1 MKNVVLN
8 RIGEDIY
15 ALFDGENIAEI
26 KISRPWQD
34 KIAKTG
40 QEYCARIK
48 TIDMRLNAAFVD
60 LGDEQ
65 ALLQFS
71 LPRPKYII
79 EGAAIIVKITR
90 PKFGDKLALSSFI
103 GEASPKAK
111 CPELLKDVA
120 EWGDWPE
127 PQIANNDEAQKI
139 QDLLFELAS
148 NIINLKNGGN
158 IKIDK
163 TRALTAID
171 IDAAGRIAGGTNQS
185 NFNHKL
191 NQEAAYEITRQIK
204 LRNIGGLIIIDFVG
218 APTKLESQILVEIL
232 QKELKQNRKCEILP
246 ISKFGLCE
254 ITRARNGI
262 EIGDIL
268 GDISTN
274 AINAINALAQKLQN
288 SKGAMIKF
296 KISNEINDFL
306 QNWAF
311 DWQKYLHENIGGS
324 YEILIENIENF
335 EVY

>member
-15 ALFDGENIAEI
+15 ALFDGENIVEI

-34 KIAKTG
+34 KKANTG

-79 EGAAIIVKITR
+79 EGLAIIVKITR

-191 NQEAAYEITRQIK
+191 NQEAAHEIARQIK

-218 APTKLESQILVEIL
+218 APTKSESQILVEIL

-296 KISNEINDFL
+296 KISNEISAFL

>member
-8 RIGEDIY
+8 RIAEDIY
-15 ALFDGENIAEI
+15 ALFDGENIVEI
-26 KISRPWQD
+26 KILHPWQN
-34 KIAKTG
+34 KNAKTG

-90 PKFGDKLALSSFI
+90 PKFGDKLALCSFI

-111 CPELLKDVA
+111 CPEILKDINA
-120 EWGDWPE
+120 WGDWPE
-127 PQIANNDEAQKI
+127 PQIATKDEAQKI
-139 QDLLFELAS
+139 YDILVELGS
-148 NIINLKNGGN
+148 NLVNLKNGGN

-191 NQEAAYEITRQIK
+191 NQIAATEIARQIK

-218 APTKLESQILVEIL
+218 APTKLESQTLVEIL
-232 QKELKQNRKCEILP
+232 QKELKQSRKCEILP

-254 ITRARNGI
+254 MTRARNGI

-268 GDISTN
+268 GDISIN
-274 AINAINALAQKLQN
+274 AINAINALAQNLQN
-288 SKGAMIKF
+288 SKGAIIKF
-296 KISNEINDFL
+296 KISNEISAFL
-306 QNWAF
+306 QNWQF

>member
-15 ALFDGENIAEI
+15 ALFDGENIVEI

-90 PKFGDKLALSSFI
+90 PKFGDKLALCSFV

-111 CPELLKDVA
+111 CPELLKDINA
-120 EWGDWPE
+120 WGDWPE
-127 PQIANNDEAQKI
+127 PQIATKDEAQKI

-163 TRALTAID
+163 TRALAAID

-191 NQEAAYEITRQIK
+191 NQEAAHEIARQIK

-218 APTKLESQILVEIL
+218 APTKLESQNLVEIL
-232 QKELKQNRKCEILP
+232 QNQLKYNRKCEILP
-246 ISKFGLCE
+246 ISKFGICE

-268 GDISTN
+268 GDISTH
-274 AINAINALAQKLQN
+274 AINAINELAQKLQN
-288 SKGAMIKF
+288 SKGAIIKF
-296 KISNEINDFL
+296 KISNEISAFM
-306 QNWAF
+306 QNWPF

>member
-1 MKNVVLN
+1 MRNVVLN
-8 RIGEDIY
+8 RIGEDVY
-15 ALFDGENIAEI
+15 ALFDGDNIAEI
-26 KISRPWQD
+26 KISRPWQNQN
-34 KIAKTG
+34 AKTG

-48 TIDMRLNAAFVD
+48 TIDLRLNAAFVD

-71 LPRPKYII
+71 LPRPKYIV
-79 EGAAIIVKITR
+79 EGLAIIVKITR
-90 PKFGDKLALSSFI
+90 PKFADKLALCSFI

-111 CPELLKDVA
+111 CPDLLKDVA
-120 EWGDWPE
+120 DWGDWPA
-127 PQIANNDEAQKI
+127 PQIANQEETKKI

-171 IDAAGRIAGGTNQS
+171 IDAAGRIAGGTNQG

-191 NQEAAYEITRQIK
+191 NQIAAFEIARQIK

-218 APTKLESQILVEIL
+218 APSKLESQNLIEIL
-232 QKELKQNRKCEILP
+232 QKDLKQNRKCEILP

-268 GDISTN
+268 GDISTK

-288 SKGAMIKF
+288 SKGAIINF
-296 KISNEINDFL
+296 KISHEINDFL
-306 QNWAF
+306 QNWSF

-324 YEILIENIENF
+324 YEVQIENINDF

>member
-1 MKNVVLN
+1 MRNVVLN

-15 ALFDGENIAEI
+15 ALFDGDNISEI
-26 KISRPWQD
+26 KIARPWQNQN
-34 KIAKTG
+34 AKTG

-71 LPRPKYII
+71 LPRPKYIV
-79 EGAAIIVKITR
+79 EGLAIIVKITR
-90 PKFGDKLALSSFI
+90 PKFADKLALCSFI

-111 CPELLKDVA
+111 CPEILKEIC

-127 PQIANNDEAQKI
+127 PKIANQDEAQKI
-139 QDLLFELAS
+139 QDLIIELGS
-148 NIINLKNGGN
+148 NIINLKNGSN

-163 TRALTAID
+163 TRALVAID
-171 IDAAGRIAGGTNQS
+171 IDAAGRIVGGTNQS
-185 NFNHKL
+185 NFNYKL
-191 NQEAAYEITRQIK
+191 NQEAAHEIAHQIK
-204 LRNIGGLIIIDFVG
+204 LRNIGGLIIIDFIG
-218 APTKLESQILVEIL
+218 APTKLESQNLVEIL

-246 ISKFGLCE
+246 LSKFGLCE

-268 GDISTN
+268 GDISTKT
-274 AINAINALAQKLQN
+274 INAINALAQKLQN
-288 SKGAMIKF
+288 SKGAIINF
-296 KISNEINDFL
+296 KISHEINDFL
-306 QNWAF
+306 QNWSF
-311 DWQKYLHENIGGS
+311 DWQKYLHENVGGS
-324 YEILIENIENF
+324 YDMIIENINGF

>member
-1 MKNVVLN
+1 MRNVVLN
-8 RIGEDIY
+8 RIAEDVY
-15 ALFDGENIAEI
+15 ALFDGENIVEI

-90 PKFGDKLALSSFI
+90 PKFGDKLALCSFN

-111 CPELLKDVA
+111 CPEILKDVA
-120 EWGDWPE
+120 AWGDWPE

-191 NQEAAYEITRQIK
+191 NQEAAHEIAHQIK

-218 APTKLESQILVEIL
+218 APTKSESQILVEIL

-296 KISNEINDFL
+296 KISNEISAFL

>member
-8 RIGEDIY
+8 RIAEDIY
-15 ALFDGENIAEI
+15 ALFDGENIVEI

-90 PKFGDKLALSSFI
+90 PKFGDKLALCSFI

-139 QDLLFELAS
+139 QDLLFELSS

-171 IDAAGRIAGGTNQS
+171 IDAAGRITGGTNQS

-191 NQEAAYEITRQIK
+191 NQEAAHEIARQIK

-296 KISNEINDFL
+296 KTSNEISAFL